1 MTVKKI
7 ISGGLNVSDQAALD
21 AAMRLGIPHGGY
33 IPWGRMTEIDML
45 PSKYKLQVLNTDDHF
60 DCIEKNVKES
70 KGTLIISAGNLND
83 DAEYARRMTMKYSHQ
98 IFTVDLELTHSAEAA
113 TLVNDWIQMHN
124 IDVLYVIG
132 PFTTEYRNVDKHVT
146 VIVEG
151 ALLLDIMDAPLGSNI
166 QDFPRHEYLQK
177 LQTGPKTV
185 EEAVDQIISDMSL
198 DERVRLA
205 NLEKEELRVV
215 NYSLSIFIRN
225 QLFMKDVK
233 KELFE
238 SCRVVSGNKNL
249 NEATAA
255 LVIIEKLW
263 ERLRD
268 THRMKVV
275 K

>member
-7 ISGGLNVSDQAALD
+7 ISGGLSVSDQAVLD
-21 AAMRLGIPHGGY
+21 AAIRLGIPHGGY
-33 IPWGRMTEIDML
+33 IPWGRMTEIGIL
-45 PSKYKLQVLNTDDHF
+45 SAKFKLQELNTDNHL

-70 KGTLIISAGNLND
+70 KGTLLISAGKLND
-83 DAEYARRMTMKYSHQ
+83 DAEYARRMTLKYSHQ
-98 IFTVDLELTHSAEAA
+98 ILYVDLELTPSFEAA
-113 TLVNDWIQMHN
+113 TLVNDWIQMQN
-124 IDVLYVIG
+124 VDVLYVVG
-132 PFTTEYRNVDKHVT
+132 PFANEYRYVDKHVT

-151 ALLLDIMDAPLGSNI
+151 ALLLDILDAPHGSKI
-166 QDFPRHEYLQK
+166 QDIQYGEYLQN
-177 LQTGPKTV
+177 LQAVPKTV
-185 EEAVDQIISDMSL
+185 DEAVEQIISDMSL
-198 DERVRLA
+198 EERVRLA
-205 NLEKEELRVV
+205 NYDKENLRII

-233 KELFE
+233 KDLFE
-238 SCRVVSGNKNL
+238 SCRAVSDNKNL

-268 THRMKVV
+268 THRLRIV